1 MPYALTLPQHEAR
14 LAFLAVL
21 YHLARPGSE
30 IDRDTLTVIQ
40 HGLAEVM
47 PQLEEQIDANSA
59 RLELSAYQLSRLSE
73 AMLGAINELKAYPML
88 DTMSGGSRRTRS
100 TAAGFDEALRR
111 LFPPVALDA
120 NYATRL
126 AEDMV
131 MLWRRMES
139 AVSQAETEMDTQRRR
154 AQEATRRKGFWPFG
168 RR

>member
-1 MPYALTLPQHEAR
+1 MSYALILPQHEAR

-30 IDRDTLTVIQ
+30 IDRDTLAVVQ
-40 HGLAEVM
+40 HGLAEVL

-73 AMLGAINELKAYPML
+73 AMLGAINELKAYPMM
-88 DTMSGGSRRTRS
+88 DAMSVGSGRPRS
-100 TAAGFDEALRR
+100 TAAGFDEAMRR
-111 LFPPVALDA
+111 LFPQAALDA

-126 AEDMV
+126 AEDTL
-131 MLWRRMES
+131 MLRRRMES
-139 AVSQAETEMDTQRRR
+139 GIRQAEAELDAQKR
-154 AQEATRRKGFWPFG
+154 AQEAARRKGLWPFG

>member
-30 IDRDTLTVIQ
+30 IDRDTLTVIE
-40 HGLAEVM
+40 HGLAEIV
-47 PQLEEQIDANSA
+47 PQLEEQIQANAA

-73 AMLGAINELKAYPML
+73 AMLGAINELKAYPMM
-88 DTMSGGSRRTRS
+88 DAMSGDSNRPRS
-100 TAAGFDEALRR
+100 TAAGFDEAMRR
-111 LFPPVALDA
+111 LFPPAALDA

-131 MLWRRMES
+131 MLWRRIES
-139 AVSQAETEMDTQRRR
+139 GVSQAQRELDTQRR
-154 AQEATRRKGFWPFG
+154 AQEAARRKGFWPFG

>member
-14 LAFLAVL
+14 LAFLAVI

-30 IDRDTLTVIQ
+30 IDRDTLTVIE

-47 PQLEEQIDANSA
+47 PQLEEQINANSA
-59 RLELSAYQLSRLSE
+59 RLELSAYQLSRLGE

-88 DTMSGGSRRTRS
+88 DTMSGGSSRPRS
-100 TAAGFDEALRR
+100 AAAGFDEAMRR
-111 LFPPVALDA
+111 LFPPSALDA

-126 AEDMV
+126 AEDML
-131 MLWRRMES
+131 MLLRRMES
-139 AVSQAETEMDTQRRR
+139 GVSQAETAMDTERRR
-154 AQEATRRKGFWPFG
+154 AKEATRRKGFWPFG

>member
-1 MPYALTLPQHEAR
+1 MSYALTLPQHEAR
-14 LAFLAVL
+14 LAFLAIL

-30 IDRDTLTVIQ
+30 IDRDTLAVMQ
-40 HGLAEVM
+40 HGLAEVL

-88 DTMSGGSRRTRS
+88 DAMSGGSGRPRS
-100 TAAGFDEALRR
+100 IAAGFDEAMRR
-111 LFPPVALDA
+111 LFPPAALDA

-131 MLWRRMES
+131 MLWRRLES
-139 AVSQAETEMDTQRRR
+139 GVSQAETELDTQRR
-154 AQEATRRKGFWPFG
+154 AQEASRHKGFWPFG

>member
-30 IDRDTLTVIQ
+30 IDRDTLAVVQ
-40 HGLAEVM
+40 HGLAEIV
-47 PQLEEQIDANSA
+47 PQLEEQIEANSA
-59 RLELSAYQLSRLSE
+59 RLELSAYQVSRLSE
-73 AMLGAINELKAYPML
+73 AMLGAINELKAYPMM
-88 DTMSGGSRRTRS
+88 DAMSAGSSRPRS
-100 TAAGFDEALRR
+100 AAAGFDEAMRR
-111 LFPPVALDA
+111 LFPPSALDA

-139 AVSQAETEMDTQRRR
+139 AVSQAETELDTQRRR
-154 AQEATRRKGFWPFG
+154 AQETRRKGFWPFG

>member
-14 LAFLAVL
+14 LVFLAVIH
-21 YHLARPGSE
+21 HLARPGSE
-30 IDRDTLTVIQ
+30 IDRDTLTVVE

-47 PQLEEQIDANSA
+47 PQLEEQINANCA

-73 AMLGAINELKAYPML
+73 AMLGAINELKAYPMM
-88 DTMSGGSRRTRS
+88 DAMSAGSGRPRS
-100 TAAGFDEALRR
+100 TAAGFDEAMRR
-111 LFPPVALDA
+111 LFPPAALDA

-139 AVSQAETEMDTQRRR
+139 VVGQAETELDTQRRR
-154 AQEATRRKGFWPFG
+154 AEATRRKGFWPFG